1 MVALRDHYPEKHCMV
16 ALKDHYPEK
25 HREALRMDL
34 ETFNEILDT
43 VGPTI
48 TKQDTFFKMTISTD
62 QRLGV
67 TLYYLA
73 T

>member
-1 MVALRDHYPEKHCMV
+1 MA
-16 ALKDHYPEK
+16 ALKAHYPEK

-34 ETFNEILDT
+34 ETFNEILDM

-48 TKQDTFFKMTISTD
+48 TEQDTFFRMAISPD
-62 QRLGV
+62 QRLGA
-67 TLYYLA
+67 TLYYLV